1 MFTLTIM
8 YLFLTEQHFC
18 LVFFYLLIAQQV
30 LINRELFVYLD
41 FKNVVMEFIML
52 LGRMCFIFFL
62 KLLILNKSIYVLCSC
77 VENKWVKLMSLEEI
91 KMIRGIKHYN
101 IGNYN
106 FIYIHETGSIFLKVG
121 GGDVKLH
128 FEHKI
133 KVMCYCTYQSS
144 LVF

>member
-1 MFTLTIM
+1 MHSNLKI
-8 YLFLTEQHFC
+8 LHGFLT
-18 LVFFYLLIAQQV
+18 
-30 LINRELFVYLD
+30 D
-41 FKNVVMEFIML
+41 ML
-52 LGRMCFIFFL
+52 
-62 KLLILNKSIYVLCSC
+62 LCSC

-133 KVMCYCTYQSS
+133 KVMCTVLIGHHWSFK
-144 LVF
+144 VT